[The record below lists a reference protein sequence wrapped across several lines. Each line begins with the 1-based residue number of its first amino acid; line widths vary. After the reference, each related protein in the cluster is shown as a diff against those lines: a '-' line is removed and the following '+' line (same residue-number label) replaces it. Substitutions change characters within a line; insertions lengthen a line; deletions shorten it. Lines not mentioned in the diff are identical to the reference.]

1 MSNPL
6 IAQTQDSTKA
16 YSGISLFED
25 ADSLAKGIE
34 SGDWASTAMGVVG
47 TALDALSVAMDPFGA
62 ALAAGVGW
70 LLEHVGPLKEA
81 LNGLTGNADE
91 IKAQSETLG
100 NVSKELTA
108 IASDYTDAVN
118 SDLQSWTGSA
128 SDAYRQRAQ
137 DLSTSLQAAA
147 RGCDGAASGVQ
158 KGGEIVA
165 AVRTL
170 VRDII
175 AQLIGHMISW
185 ALQVVLTLGIG
196 LSWVVPQVVE
206 AVAKT
211 ATQIT
216 KLVTSVVKALKAL
229 APMLKKTGQLF
240 EDVGKGFKGLKGGKV
255 ETPPNSKGLSGA
267 PDAPP
272 AKSGGASGGGTKAS
286 GYEGAP
292 KDYTPPPGKSGAD
305 DGTHASGYEGGGGKD
320 YTPPPGKS
328 GADDGTHAAGFE
340 GGGGKDYSPPPASKS
355 GDDATHASGAGGGGK
370 TEGGA
375 PPPKSGD
382 STSGEGGGA
391 GGGDL
396 PPTKTPDTGSGTKTS
411 GAGNSRGLPDKPE
424 PPRDRAVGSDDRVCE
439 SDPVDIA
446 TGDMVMTVLDLV
458 MPGVPELS
466 LERTHISS
474 YRAGRLFGAT
484 WASTLDQ
491 RLELDDENACYFSAD
506 GMILVYPLPGAN
518 EAVLPVEGPRLPLVA
533 TETGYRL
540 ADPAGQV
547 DLEFA
552 AVEGSRPG
560 VFPLVAIE
568 HTGGDRIDF
577 EYGPSGVPAG
587 LTRSD
592 GRAVRLL
599 SEQGR
604 ITGLDV
610 VDAAGDT
617 SVTVARFGYNR
628 LGQLTNASNSSGLAA
643 GYDYDVHGRMVGWQD
658 RTGTWYRYVYDADGR
673 CVRTVGPQGYFSGAF
688 AYDRERLITRYSDSL
703 GNVTEY
709 HLNAANQ
716 MLRRIDPL
724 GNVTGYVWDRYD
736 RLLERVDP
744 LGRTTAYSYDADGE
758 LMSVTR
764 PDGSVVE
771 VVGDD
776 TELTITVRD
785 ENRYWSRAY
794 SGDNVPDPLADP
806 LGVSTA
812 LSYTE
817 VIDRQNA
824 RPAVATTSTGA
835 TAAAD
840 TRDVFG
846 RATTVLNRSRRQ
858 VRLGWTVEG
867 EENLR
872 VHPSGIREA
881 RRYDAE
887 GNEVEHVNGA
897 GFTSRTEY
905 GPFGLRTASVDASG
919 ARTTYVHDTELR
931 LTTVTNPLGL
941 QWSYRHDAAGRLVEE
956 VDFDGRV
963 LRFDY
968 DRAGQLVRS
977 VNGAGEVTE
986 YVYDRLGN
994 VLERRTPTGTTR
1006 YAYDPVGRMVHA
1018 AIGDVELQVEYA
1030 PDGTLLSETV
1040 DGRTVTTTRDENG
1053 TTVRRTPSGAES
1065 VWSFDAAGN
1074 PDAVTVGGHSVRFRH
1089 DETGREVVRT
1099 IDGRVVVSHAFDND
1113 ENLVAQ
1119 SVRTGET
1126 ERSRRFSYRRDGFLT
1141 GIDDEVAGPTH
1152 LVLDAVG
1159 RVVELRTPQ
1168 GSRQYRYDGL
1178 GNVVES
1184 GEPVAGAA
1192 TGAHRYARNTL
1203 VGAGA
1208 TAYEHDLQGRV
1219 VLRREGDRAWRYTW
1233 DAHDRLIGLLTPEG
1247 DRWTYRYDPVGRRIG
1262 KQRLVPAAGSW
1273 RVAETFEFSWSGA
1286 QLVEQCHVGES
1297 GTRTVTTWEY
1307 HPEDDRPI
1315 LQVGQPST
1323 VDEQFFS
1330 IVTDLLGTPTELLDA
1345 DGATVW
1351 RDSGGLWDRAGS
1363 ATLTPLRFPGQYADS
1378 ESGLHYN
1385 VYRYYDP
1392 ATGRYLSQDPLGLG
1406 PAENPVA
1413 YVPNPFADCD
1423 PLGLA
1428 PTKGK
1433 KGACGG
1439 GGGGASD
1446 RPGASNDA
1454 SNVPDKKGNKGKGKD
1469 TGTSAS
1475 SSGGKSGNGKLS
1487 ADKESYNLGDH
1498 NGVDVNVDSH
1508 QAKHQQGGNSFLGMN
1523 PYKGG
1528 SGTKFP
1534 SNVDESWHQ
1543 NHMAPKVSDM
1553 TKEKTDPIDQR
1564 LEDKRADID
1573 ERKAQ
1578 AEHDAKAHAI
1588 EERDKLKAQVQAD
1601 KKAGKDVDVQQ
1612 VKAKNEALAAE
1623 RDEKIRKANEDLE
1636 KEYQEA
1642 VDARNNTVI
1651 NDYKKVPQDD
1661 GIIYDIA
1668 TTYDPVK
1675 GKWTSTYHGNPPDE
1689 TWWKVHGKNIAKNNP
1704 KLTQQ

>member
-16 YSGISLFED
+16 YSGISLLETAND
-25 ADSLAKGIE
+25 LSTAIE
-34 SGDWASTAMGVVG
+34 SGDWASVAMGAVG
-47 TALDALSVAMDPFGA
+47 TALDALSMAMDPFGA
-62 ALAAGVGW
+62 ILAAGVSW
-70 LLEHVGPLKEA
+70 LMEHVGPLKDA
-81 LNGLTGNADE
+81 LNGLTGNADQ
-91 IKAQSETLG
+91 IKAQSETWA
-100 NVSKELTA
+100 NVAKELGSVS
-108 IASDYTDAVN
+108 SDLTDAIN
-118 SDLQSWTGSA
+118 ADLQSWSGSA
-128 SDAYRQRAQ
+128 SDAYRQRGQ
-137 DLSTSLQAAA
+137 DLATSLQAAQK
-147 RGCDGAASGVQ
+147 GCEGASSGV
-158 KGGEIVA
+158 KTAGEVVA

-175 AQLIGHMISW
+175 SELIGHMISW
-185 ALQVVLTLGIG
+185 ALQVVFTLGIG
-196 LSWVVPQVVE
+196 LAWVVPQVVS

-211 ATQIT
+211 ASQIT
-216 KLVTSVVKALKAL
+216 GLVTKLVKALKAL
-229 APMLKKTGQLF
+229 VPLLKKAGTLF
-240 EDVGKGFKGLKGGKV
+240 EDAGKAFKGLKGGKV
-255 ETPPNSKGLSGA
+255 TPPPKAGDLSGT
-267 PDAPP
+267 PKAPP
-272 AKSGGASGGGTKAS
+272 VKTPGGDGGGTPKGGGYEGTPKDYTPPPGKSSGDDSTSAS
-286 GYEGAP
+286 GYEGDP
-292 KDYTPPPGKSGAD
+292 KDYTPPPGKSG
-305 DGTHASGYEGGGGKD
+305 
-320 YTPPPGKS
+320 
-328 GADDGTHAAGFE
+328 
-340 GGGGKDYSPPPASKS
+340 
-355 GDDATHASGAGGGGK
+355 GDDSTHASGAGGGESGGGGTPPGK
-370 TEGGA
+370 T
-375 PPPKSGD
+375 GD
-382 STSGEGGGA
+382 TTHTSSEGGGT
-391 GGGDL
+391 GGGTGGGGEIP
-396 PPTKTPDTGSGTKTS
+396 PPTKAPDTGSGTKTS
-411 GAGNSRGLPDKPE
+411 GAGNSRGVTDKPE
-424 PPRDRAVGSDDRVCE
+424 PPRDGAVGTDDRVCE
-439 SDPVDIA
+439 SDPIDIA
-446 TGDMVMTVLDLV
+446 TGDVVMTVLDLV
-458 MPGVPELS
+458 MPGLPELS

-491 RLELDDENACYFSAD
+491 RLEFDDENACYFSAD

-518 EAVLPVEGPRLPLVA
+518 AAVLPVEGPRLPLVA
-533 TETGYRL
+533 TESGYRL

-552 AVEGSRPG
+552 AVPGSRPG

-568 HTGGDRIDF
+568 HAGGDRIDF

-604 ITGLDV
+604 ITGVDV
-610 VDAAGDT
+610 TAAAGDV
-617 SVTVARFGYNR
+617 SVTVARFGYNK

-709 HLNAANQ
+709 HLNEANQ
-716 MLRRIDPL
+716 MLRRVDPM

-771 VVGDD
+771 LGGDD
-776 TELTITVRD
+776 TELAITVRD
-785 ENRYWSRAY
+785 EDRYWSRTY

-824 RPAVATTSTGA
+824 SPVVATTSTGA
-835 TAAAD
+835 AAAPD
-840 TRDVFG
+840 ARDVFG

-897 GFTSRTEY
+897 GFASRTEY
-905 GPFGLRTASVDASG
+905 GPFGLRTASIDASG
-919 ARTTYVHDTELR
+919 ARTTYAYDTELR
-931 LTTVTNPLGL
+931 LTSVTNPLGL

-977 VNGAGEVTE
+977 VNGAGDQTD
-986 YVYDRLGN
+986 YVYDQLGN

-1006 YAYDPVGRMVHA
+1006 YAYDPVGRMIHA
-1018 AIGDVELQVEYA
+1018 VIGDVELQVEYA

-1040 DGRTVTTTRDENG
+1040 DGRTVTTSRDESG
-1053 TTVRRTPSGAES
+1053 ATVRRTPSGAES

-1089 DETGREVVRT
+1089 DESGREIVRT
-1099 IDGRVVVSHAFDND
+1099 IDGRVVVSHAFDSD

-1119 SVRTGET
+1119 SVRTGGA
-1126 ERSRRFSYRRDGFLT
+1126 ERSRRFTYRRDGFLT
-1141 GIDDEVAGPTH
+1141 AIDDEVAGPTQ

-1184 GEPVAGAA
+1184 AEPVAAA
-1192 TGAHRYARNTL
+1192 VHRYTRNTL

-1286 QLVEQCHVGES
+1286 QLVEQCHIDES
-1297 GTRTVTTWEY
+1297 GARTVTTWEY

-1345 DGATVW
+1345 DGSTVW
-1351 RDSGGLWDRAGS
+1351 RDSGGLWDRAGG

-1439 GGGGASD
+1439 GSGGASD

-1454 SNVPDKKGNKGKGKD
+1454 SNVPDKKGKGKNKAND
-1469 TGTSAS
+1469 TDTSAS
-1475 SSGGKSGNGKLS
+1475 SSGGKGGNGKLS

-1534 SNVDESWHQ
+1534 GNVDESWHQ
-1543 NHMAPKVSDM
+1543 NHMAEQVGKMTNEKTRPFDQRVSDAE
-1553 TKEKTDPIDQR
+1553 TKFENQKETVTD
-1564 LEDKRADID
+1564 LKNNGMDKVQELKNAKKDPNASADDIT
-1573 ERKAQ
+1573 R
-1578 AEHDAKAHAI
+1578 
-1588 EERDKLKAQVQAD
+1588 
-1601 KKAGKDVDVQQ
+1601 
-1612 VKAKNEALAAE
+1612 
-1623 RDEKIRKANEDLE
+1623 LE
-1636 KEYQEA
+1636 KERDSLAADYKAAKKDQDDFEQQYKA
-1642 VDARNNTVI
+1642 EVEARNNTVI

-1661 GIIYDIA
+1661 GIIYDI
-1668 TTYDPVK
+1668 TTGYDSTK
-1675 GKWTSTYHGNPPDE
+1675 GKWTSTYHANPPDDN
-1689 TWWKVHGKNIAKNNP
+1689 WWKNYGKDIGKRNSN
-1704 KLTQQ
+1704 LS